1 MSALQ
6 DANLTNFATV
16 YASSSGA
23 TPQQFEQYDPGPEY
37 YDWVGY
43 SWWGGERDGQAALD
57 FARKVGK
64 PIFIAEAT
72 PRGHFFDRED
82 PQQVWDTWFQQ
93 FFAHI
98 EENKDVVR
106 AVSYINANW
115 EGQDMW
121 KGEKWGQTRL
131 ETAPLLKSKWL
142 EKMAEAQ
149 FVNAVDKPFDLI
161 GFPNSKARSLDSG
174 TYRDASLAVGKRVE
188 DLLRRMTL
196 QEKVAQL
203 TGWWNP
209 NEEQLRRDG
218 RIHDPAFYAEKC
230 PHGIGQLG
238 PLHNLTVEEDL
249 KQYAA
254 VQEYFRNRT
263 RLGIPAIQHDEAAH
277 GFMRFEANSFPSP
290 IGLSCS
296 WNPDLMERIYDQAGR
311 EARSRGVS
319 HILSP
324 ILDVS
329 RDLRWGRVDETL
341 GEDPFLIAK
350 LGEAMVRGLQGSSDG
365 SIDSDHVAATL
376 KHFAGYG
383 STEGG
388 RNRSPYPF
396 GPRHLLDHD
405 VAAFRTVI
413 RNAQPAAVMA
423 AFNEFEGLPCHVN
436 PWILTEVLRGRIGFE
451 GLIVGDYQGID
462 LVRKYQRIG
471 TSDADAAAMALK
483 AGLQLELPNNFGYQH
498 LPKLIAEGRVRQE
511 QVDEAVRAV
520 LSLKFRLGLF
530 EAPLKLDRQK
540 ALALS

>member
-1 MSALQ
+1 MNQKAYLDSPTLDRCVMHLSISMEGNSEDKVADGSYDHLIRELVDFVRDHPEHPFLIRIGYEFDGSWNDYDPPNFRKAFQRIVSALQ

-43 SWWGGERDGQAALD
+43 SWWGGERDGRAALD

-93 FFAHI
+93 FFTHI

-161 GFPNSKARSLDSG
+161 GFPNSKARSPDSG

-209 NEEQLRRDG
+209 NEEQLRREG

-423 AFNEFEGLPCHVN
+423 AFNEFEEFALPRQS
-436 PWILTEVLRGRIGFE
+436 LDSYRGASRKDRLRGTDRR
-451 GLIVGDYQGID
+451 GLSG
-462 LVRKYQRIG
+462 
-471 TSDADAAAMALK
+471 
-483 AGLQLELPNNFGYQH
+483 H
-498 LPKLIAEGRVRQE
+498 
-511 QVDEAVRAV
+511 
-520 LSLKFRLGLF
+520 
-530 EAPLKLDRQK
+530 
-540 ALALS
+540 

>member
-1 MSALQ
+1 

-93 FFAHI
+93 FFTHI

-149 FVNAVDKPFDLI
+149 FVNAADKPFDLI

-174 TYRDASLAVGKRVE
+174 TYRDALLAVGKRVE

-329 RDLRWGRVDETL
+329 RDLRWGRVDET
-341 GEDPFLIAK
+341 
-350 LGEAMVRGLQGSSDG
+350 
-365 SIDSDHVAATL
+365 
-376 KHFAGYG
+376 
-383 STEGG
+383 
-388 RNRSPYPF
+388 
-396 GPRHLLDHD
+396 
-405 VAAFRTVI
+405 
-413 RNAQPAAVMA
+413 
-423 AFNEFEGLPCHVN
+423 
-436 PWILTEVLRGRIGFE
+436 
-451 GLIVGDYQGID
+451 
-462 LVRKYQRIG
+462 
-471 TSDADAAAMALK
+471 
-483 AGLQLELPNNFGYQH
+483 
-498 LPKLIAEGRVRQE
+498 
-511 QVDEAVRAV
+511 
-520 LSLKFRLGLF
+520 
-530 EAPLKLDRQK
+530 
-540 ALALS
+540 

>member
-1 MSALQ
+1 MNQKAYLDSPTLDRCVMHLSISMEGNSEDKVADGSYDHLIRELVDFVRDHPEHPFLIRIGYEFDGSWNDYDPPNFRKAFQRIVSALQ

-93 FFAHI
+93 FFTHI
-98 EENKDVVR
+98 EENKDAVR

-161 GFPNSKARSLDSG
+161 GFPNSKARSPDSG

-324 ILDVS
+324 ILGVS

-396 GPRHLLDHD
+396 GPRHLLDHG
-405 VAAFRTVI
+405 RS
-413 RNAQPAAVMA
+413 
-423 AFNEFEGLPCHVN
+423 GLSESDPERPTC
-436 PWILTEVLRGRIGFE
+436 RGDGR
-451 GLIVGDYQGID
+451 
-462 LVRKYQRIG
+462 
-471 TSDADAAAMALK
+471 
-483 AGLQLELPNNFGYQH
+483 LQ
-498 LPKLIAEGRVRQE
+498 
-511 QVDEAVRAV
+511 
-520 LSLKFRLGLF
+520 
-530 EAPLKLDRQK
+530 
-540 ALALS
+540 